1 MFPDTIV
8 TVGGSWSRGMSY
20 VIGLD
25 VGTTYTAA
33 AVLRDGERPEV
44 VQLGNR
50 AAAIPSV
57 VFVYDGT
64 VLTGDAALRRG
75 LTEPDRLA
83 RQFKRRVGDPAPIL
97 LGGVPMSA
105 EALFAR
111 LLRWTVD
118 VVAEREGGP
127 PEQVAVCHP
136 ANWGPYKLEL
146 LAQACRIA
154 DLDRVVTV
162 TEPEAAATQ
171 YAALE
176 RVEPGA
182 RVAVYDLGGGTF
194 DAAVLRKT
202 DTGFEILG
210 APEGVERLGG
220 IDFDEAVVAHVQAAI
235 ADALE
240 SLDLDDP
247 ATVVALARLRQEC
260 VEAKEALSADV
271 ETSIPVVLPG
281 LHTEVRLTRAEF
293 EAMIRMPLQ
302 ETIAALRRALR
313 QASVEAEDL
322 AAVLLVGGS
331 SRIPMVAEIV
341 GAEVRRPVAVDADP
355 KNVVALGAART
366 ADARTDAAEL
376 LPVAFSSL
384 AEPEPAPAPEPVAPM
399 PPAAEPAAPSPE
411 VAALA
416 PEHTVSAAAVK
427 PAMTESSEA
436 TTQGPPAAP
445 PPPPAG
451 EPRLVE
457 PRPAQPEP
465 PTPPDRPSRRRRLLI
480 GAAALVL
487 LGAAAGA
494 IVVFT
499 GGGNKQGAAAQ
510 QGFVSPCPGA
520 GHPAVCV
527 TSISFDGDALVAQF
541 STHDLGAAS
550 SLFQNG
556 QVGTVFFLA
565 AIDQSQ
571 AAATVA
577 NGRTNAWLPWSTN
590 APFGRTNSAGQHG
603 FTTSTLGNATA
614 LCALLGDASGE
625 VLTNT
630 GNCAELPPKP

>member
-1 MFPDTIV
+1 
-8 TVGGSWSRGMSY
+8 MSY

-33 AVLRDGERPEV
+33 AVLRDDERPEV
-44 VQLGNR
+44 VQLGIR

-57 VFVYDGT
+57 VFVHDGT

-75 LTEPDRLA
+75 MAEPDRLG

-97 LGGVPMSA
+97 LGGVPLSA
-105 EALFAR
+105 ETLFAR

-146 LAQACRIA
+146 LSQACRIA
-154 DLDRVVTV
+154 ELDRVVTV

-182 RVAVYDLGGGTF
+182 CVAVYDLGGGTF

-202 DTGFEILG
+202 ETGFEILG
-210 APEGVERLGG
+210 APEGIERLGG
-220 IDFDEAVVAHVQAAI
+220 IDFDEAVVGHVQAAI

-240 SLDLDDP
+240 SLDLDD
-247 ATVVALARLRQEC
+247 AVTIVALARLRQEC
-260 VEAKEALSADV
+260 VDAKEALSADV

-293 EAMIRMPLQ
+293 EAMIRMPLM

-313 QASVEAEDL
+313 HASVEPEDL

-331 SRIPMVAEIV
+331 SRIPMVAEMV
-341 GAEVRRPVAVDADP
+341 GAEMRRPVAVDADP
-355 KNVVALGAART
+355 KNLVALGAART
-366 ADARTDAAEL
+366 AGAHADT
-376 LPVAFSSL
+376 
-384 AEPEPAPAPEPVAPM
+384 AEPVPGASASIAATVPEQPVPGPEAPAPEAVPPTPAASPPVAP
-399 PPAAEPAAPSPE
+399 PPVSAHTSEPTVIAKPAAEPAA
-411 VAALA
+411 AA
-416 PEHTVSAAAVK
+416 S
-427 PAMTESSEA
+427 
-436 TTQGPPAAP
+436 PPAAP
-445 PPPPAG
+445 EAPAVTPPTVAAEPSPA
-451 EPRLVE
+451 
-457 PRPAQPEP
+457 PAQPPAP
-465 PTPPDRPSRRRRLLI
+465 PERPRRRRRLVIGAAAAAVLI
-480 GAAALVL
+480 GAAVGIVVALSGGGGKP
-487 LGAAAGA
+487 GAASPA
-494 IVVFT
+494 
-499 GGGNKQGAAAQ
+499 
-510 QGFVSPCPGA
+510 GFVSPCPGA
-520 GHPAVCV
+520 GSPAVCI
-527 TSISFDGDALVAQF
+527 TSISFDGSDLVAQF
-541 STHDLGAAS
+541 TTHDLAAAS

-565 AIDQSQ
+565 RIGESQ
-571 AAATVA
+571 ASSTVA
-577 NGRTNAWLPWSTN
+577 SGRTSAWLPWGTN
-590 APFGRTNSAGQHG
+590 APFGRSNSAGQRG
-603 FTTSTLGNATA
+603 FTVSAIGGATA

-630 GNCAELPPKP
+630 GNCAQLPPKP